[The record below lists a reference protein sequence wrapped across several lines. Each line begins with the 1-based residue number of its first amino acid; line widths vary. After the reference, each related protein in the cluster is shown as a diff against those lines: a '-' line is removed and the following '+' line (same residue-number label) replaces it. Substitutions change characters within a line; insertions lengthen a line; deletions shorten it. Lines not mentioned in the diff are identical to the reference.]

1 MNNFNINRFEI
12 VQEQDS
18 LLKTDIYLT
27 PLPKYEF
34 KIATDVHYSQI
45 LNLGFSPSVELTT
58 RNIFGGAENLST
70 SFQELSEQ
78 LTMLQIQKLILTPM
92 SFLHRL
98 L

>member
-1 MNNFNINRFEI
+1 MNNFNINKFEI

-58 RNIFGGAENLST
+58 RNIYSVEQKTLVPV
-70 SFQELSEQ
+70 FQELSEQ
-78 LTMLQIQKLILTPM
+78 PTMLQIQNL
-92 SFLHRL
+92 F
-98 L
+98 